1 MSSTLGTAG
10 GKGIVRMEDVS
21 PPGSTLHMERG
32 SRFTW
37 RVSSLIWR
45 AASGATPPPRFEELF
60 PAYRALANE

>member
-1 MSSTLGTAG
+1 
-10 GKGIVRMEDVS
+10 
-21 PPGSTLHMERG
+21 MERG

-60 PAYRALANE
+60 PAYRALANA